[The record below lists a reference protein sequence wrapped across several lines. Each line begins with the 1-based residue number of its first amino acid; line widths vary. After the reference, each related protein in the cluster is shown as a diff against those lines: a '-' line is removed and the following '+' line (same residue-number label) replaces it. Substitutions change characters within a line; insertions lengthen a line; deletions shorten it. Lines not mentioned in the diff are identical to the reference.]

1 MLQMTSL
8 ELSELV
14 QQQLLENPVLEEVNG
29 QEELQ
34 ELASEILDQYA
45 TSNTN
50 NEEPPRP
57 FESEEAAV
65 LNGSP
70 AADSNTEDYV
80 NGTFG
85 ETIAA
90 DVVDVSAERET
101 TELSDQTV
109 NTSSAEVTDSSEATA
124 TSEDTAAN
132 EERDS
137 FDEVDFDRE
146 FREYLDPGY
155 KTQERDYDP
164 DAPSFEQF
172 LSRPPSLAEHLLW
185 QLGITIDE
193 GPIREVATC
202 IIGNL
207 DNNGRLVA
215 TDEEIASLC
224 RATHE
229 VIEEARRVI
238 MSLEPIGC
246 GSRDVRECL
255 LAQLEAQGEQETIV
269 YNLVRDHLFDLH
281 PNRLPVL
288 AKQTG
293 LSTDELNRH
302 LETIREL
309 DPFPGRRYAANE
321 AIQIVPEIFIE
332 KVDGEYCIY
341 FADEGNPRLRIN
353 YTYQQM
359 IKRAE
364 TSKETRDFIK
374 EKMRSAL
381 DLLRNIEHRRQ
392 TIYRVAEAIV
402 NRQKGFLDFGVQYLK
417 PMMLKNIAEDTGLHL
432 STISRVV
439 NRKYAHTPQ
448 GVIELRRFFSEG
460 MLNEDGEEIS
470 TRIIKLKIKKM
481 IEAEDAKDPM
491 TDEQIAKILAREG
504 TKLSR
509 RTIAKYRD
517 QLRIPGSRE
526 RRLFV

>member
-1 MLQMTSL
+1 
-8 ELSELV
+8 
-14 QQQLLENPVLEEVNG
+14 EE
-29 QEELQ
+29 Q
-34 ELASEILDQYA
+34 
-45 TSNTN
+45 
-50 NEEPPRP
+50 
-57 FESEEAAV
+57 
-65 LNGSP
+65 
-70 AADSNTEDYV
+70 
-80 NGTFG
+80 
-85 ETIAA
+85 
-90 DVVDVSAERET
+90 SA
-101 TELSDQTV
+101 
-109 NTSSAEVTDSSEATA
+109 
-124 TSEDTAAN
+124 
-132 EERDS
+132 DS

-172 LSRPPSLAEHLLW
+172 LSRPPSLSEHLLW
-185 QLGITIDE
+185 QLGMVVDE
-193 GPIREVATC
+193 GPLREVAKC
-202 IIGNL
+202 VIGNL
-207 DNNGRLVA
+207 DSDGRLAA
-215 TDEEIASLC
+215 TNEEIASLC
-224 RATHE
+224 HSTHE
-229 VIEEARRVI
+229 IIEEARRLVI
-238 MSLEPIGC
+238 TLEPIGC
-246 GSRDVRECL
+246 GSCDVRECL
-255 LAQLEAQGEQETIV
+255 LAQLEAQGEQDTVV
-269 YNLVRDHLFDLH
+269 YDLVRDHLFDLH

-309 DPFPGRRYAANE
+309 DPFPGRRYSANE

-332 KVDGEYCIY
+332 KVEGEYVIY
-341 FADEGNPRLRIN
+341 FYDEGNPRLRIN
-353 YTYQQM
+353 HSYQQM
-359 IKRAE
+359 IKHSE

-374 EKMRSAL
+374 EKMRSAV

-392 TIYRVAEAIV
+392 TIYRVAEAIL
-402 NRQKGFLDFGVQYLK
+402 NRQRGFLDYGVQYLK

-448 GVIELRRFFSEG
+448 GIIELRRFFSEG

-491 TDEQIAKILAREG
+491 TDDQIAKILTREG

-517 QLRIPGSRE
+517 QLKIPGSRE